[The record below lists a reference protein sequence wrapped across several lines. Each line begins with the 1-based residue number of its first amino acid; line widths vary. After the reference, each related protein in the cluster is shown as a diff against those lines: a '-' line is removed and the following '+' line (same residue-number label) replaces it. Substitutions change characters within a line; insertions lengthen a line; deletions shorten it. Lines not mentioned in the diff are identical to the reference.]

1 VAGKKK
7 PPAAPKPASDTT
19 GRGLLIGAVAIF
31 ALHAFACMWIRNL
44 GFDHISDDD
53 FSRVTIAQGFAHDAH
68 LDPSGTSWLP
78 FPFWIMGLGMKV
90 LGRELATAR
99 GLAIFF
105 SSLAA
110 PLPWIALRLTKVP
123 TWRAF
128 GALVF
133 ALGSP
138 WAIWTGAATVPESFT
153 ASLTAAALIA
163 LASADTLH
171 RRALIGFGA
180 AMLAACFS
188 RYEAWPAAAV
198 AAIAL
203 GVKFRATRRR
213 EVLIALALC
222 VAGPLLWM
230 AWNAHAHDGPLH
242 FFRRVSTFKKAIG
255 DGSTSTFDALV
266 YFPKLLFAVRPEVT
280 IPALVLVPLAIADKD
295 VRKQW
300 GLPLLAVLAE
310 VTFLAIGNARDGA
323 PAHHSERALL
333 ACFEILA
340 LYVGFVLLTPWIRVL
355 KDEEAAKTQ
364 KTPKAQR
371 AFMGFVLVA
380 WLVTLLRADGTM
392 PGTQPSELRDAQVQR
407 GDKLRREGAK
417 KLEVTPCGY
426 EHFALVASYGA
437 PENVTVNQSH
447 FGGECPKVDVKD

>member
-1 VAGKKK
+1 MADQEKS
-7 PPAAPKPASDTT
+7 ATARS
-19 GRGLLIGAVAIF
+19 LLVGAFAICMV
-31 ALHAFACMWIRNL
+31 HAFACMWIRNL

-53 FSRVTIAQGFAHDAH
+53 FSRVTIAQGFAHEAR

-105 SSLAA
+105 SSIAA
-110 PLPWIALRLTKVP
+110 PLPWVAMRLKKVP
-123 TWRAF
+123 GWRAF

-133 ALGSP
+133 ALGTP
-138 WAIWTGAATVPESFT
+138 WAIWTGATTVPESFT
-153 ASLTAAALIA
+153 ATLTAAGLIGLAGSALSARA
-163 LASADTLH
+163 LA
-171 RRALIGFGA
+171 GFA
-180 AMLAACFS
+180 CCLLAACLS

-203 GVKFRATRRR
+203 GLEYRRTKER
-213 EVLIALALC
+213 ELFIAIGLL

-242 FFRRVSTFKKAIG
+242 FFRRVSTYKRAIG
-255 DGSTSTFDALV
+255 DGSTSLFTSLV
-266 YFPKLLFAVRPEVT
+266 FYPKLIFAVRPEVT
-280 IPALVLVPLAIADKD
+280 LPAAVLAPLAFADKE
-295 VRKQW
+295 VRRQW

-310 VTFLAIGNARDGA
+310 VVFLSVGNARDGSA
-323 PAHHSERALL
+323 AHHSERALL
-333 ACFEILA
+333 ACFVVLG
-340 LYVGFVLLTPWIRVL
+340 LYVGYVLLTPWVRVP
-355 KDEEAAKTQ
+355 KGEAATKAQ

-371 AFMGFVLVA
+371 AFVGFVLVA
-380 WLVTLLRADGTM
+380 WLVTLLRADGMT
-392 PGTQPSELRDAQVQR
+392 PGKQPSEVRDAQIQR
-407 GDKLRREGAK
+407 GERLRREGAK
-417 KLEVTPCGY
+417 RLEVTPCGY